1 MFYDNFYYTEGFPVP
16 LKESAFNVLKERW
29 GLVKNEVKVGFF
41 RLNKGSVGNGGECD
55 VIEDIRYCT
64 KVFKYD
70 PVLFNVFL
78 PATMEHPFIHYM
90 FSSKDIDFGKVDRKS
105 LEDAVINSTLD
116 LPHGKARLGMILDAL
131 YTGDFKLFY
140 EEADNYLEFEIRRF
154 FDTFLFNYDYDSFYV
169 NIASDVRVWLKSK
182 GVKESKYSIY
192 HHPYKGVFIEF
203 HDDPCNERLLE
214 NYWFDNVRDDLHK
227 KPTKYGRHEKYAGAE
242 KFKAERWLMD

>member
-169 NIASDVRVWLKSK
+169 NIASDVRVSLKSK